1 MGKPGQYRMNLLSS
15 MWNTLRKDK
24 LLQKIIRN
32 SGYLLSSNV
41 LGMGLSIAQSILAG
55 RLLGVSGFG
64 VIGTITVFATTL
76 NKIFSFR
83 MNELVVK
90 YFGEAVAHKEK
101 DKAAAIV
108 KAAGI
113 GEIIS
118 AALSFLILVLLAPLA
133 AERFAH
139 DPTIA
144 PLFIL
149 YGTIILANF
158 TYETAIGIIQVQ
170 NHFRNQAI
178 INLISKIATA
188 SIIAWAYFTQKGL
201 LEILSAY
208 ILGKFILGLGTTVLG
223 WREMDKAVG
232 KGWWKTN
239 FSSLPPFKELFR
251 FAFSTNISNTVIHLV
266 RDNEALWIA
275 WFLTPVEA
283 GYTKTALAII
293 NLVQVPITPFIST
306 SYPEINKA
314 VIKKDWKLLR
324 RLLKRI
330 TLISGTWT
338 GLSAIGLAIFGRWLL
353 SFYGAEFLPAHI
365 PMLLFLIGLGYANI
379 LFWNRP
385 LLLSLGLPMV
395 PYRISL
401 YCGIAK
407 IGLAFLLVPR
417 YGLNVEAL
425 LLSAFFVISVT
436 MIVYRGLKEVKIRE
450 KNLQET
456 STI

>member
-1 MGKPGQYRMNLLSS
+1 MNLFLS
-15 MWNTLRKDK
+15 MWDKLKKDK
-24 LLQKIIRN
+24 LLQKVIRN
-32 SGYLLSSNV
+32 AGYLLSSNV
-41 LGMGLSIAQSILAG
+41 LSMGLSIVQSIFAG
-55 RLLGVSGFG
+55 RLLGVADFG

-76 NKIFSFR
+76 NKVFSFR

-90 YFGEAVAHKEK
+90 YFGEAVVRQEKE
-101 DKAAAIV
+101 KAAAIV
-108 KAAGI
+108 KVAGL
-113 GEIIS
+113 GEITS
-118 AALSFLILVLLAPLA
+118 AAISFLILILFAPLA
-133 AERFAH
+133 AEKLAD
-139 DPTIA
+139 DPSTT
-144 PLFIL
+144 PFFIM

-158 TYETAIGIIQVQ
+158 TYETAIGVIQVQ

-178 INLISKIATA
+178 INLVSSISTA

-201 LEILSAY
+201 FEILSAY
-208 ILGKFILGLGTTVLG
+208 ILGKFILGFGTTFLG
-223 WREMDKAVG
+223 WREITKLLG

-239 FSSLPPFKELFR
+239 FSSLPPIKELFG

-275 WFLTPVEA
+275 WFLTPVEV

-306 SYPEINKA
+306 SYPEINNA
-314 VIKKDWKLLR
+314 VIKKDWRLLR

-338 GLSAIGLAIFGRWLL
+338 GLSAVGLALFGRWLL
-353 SFYGAEFLPAHI
+353 LFYGSEFLPAYI
-365 PMLLFLIGLGYANI
+365 PMLIFLIGLGFANI

-385 LLLSLGLPMV
+385 LLLSLDLPMV

-417 YGLNVEAL
+417 FGLDVEAI
-425 LLSAFFVISVT
+425 LLSAFFVISISL
-436 MIVYRGLKEVKIRE
+436 IVLRGLNEVKTRE
-450 KNLQET
+450 KNLQE
-456 STI
+456 SVIS

>member
-1 MGKPGQYRMNLLSS
+1 MGKPGKYRMNLLSS
-15 MWNTLRKDK
+15 MWNNLVNDK
-24 LLQKIIRN
+24 LLQKVIRN
-32 SGYLLSSNV
+32 AGYLLSSNV
-41 LGMGLSIAQSILAG
+41 LSMGLSIVQSILVG
-55 RLLGVSGFG
+55 RLLGVAGFG

-90 YFGEAVAHKEK
+90 YFGEAATLKEN

-113 GEIIS
+113 GEITS
-118 AALSFLILVLLAPLA
+118 AVLSFLILVILAPFA
-133 AERFAH
+133 AERLAD
-139 DPTIA
+139 DPATT

-170 NHFRNQAI
+170 NHFRSQAV
-178 INLISKIATA
+178 INLISSIATA

-208 ILGKFILGLGTTVLG
+208 ILGKFILGLGTTLLGWSEMNKVLG
-223 WREMDKAVG
+223 KD
-232 KGWWKTN
+232 WWKTN
-239 FSSLPPFKELFR
+239 FSSLPPIKELFS
-251 FAFSTNISNTVIHLV
+251 FAFSTNISNTIIHLV

-275 WFLTPVEA
+275 WFLTPVDV

-306 SYPEINKA
+306 SYPEINNA
-314 VIKKDWKLLR
+314 VIKKNWKLLR

-338 GLSAIGLAIFGRWLL
+338 GISVVGLALFGRWLL
-353 SFYGAEFLPAHI
+353 MFYGAEFLPAFK
-365 PMLLFLIGLGYANI
+365 PMLLFLVGLGYANI

-417 YGLNVEAL
+417 FGLNVEAL
-425 LLSAFFVISVT
+425 LLSAFFLISISL
-436 MIVYRGLKEVKIRE
+436 IVLRGFKEVKIRE
-450 KNLQET
+450 QNLQET
-456 STI
+456 SAI